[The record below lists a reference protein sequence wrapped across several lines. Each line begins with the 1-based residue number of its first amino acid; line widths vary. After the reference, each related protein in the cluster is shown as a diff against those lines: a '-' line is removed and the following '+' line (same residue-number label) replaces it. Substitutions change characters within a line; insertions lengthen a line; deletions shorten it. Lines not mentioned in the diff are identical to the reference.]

1 MTSGMGSDQTNVGK
15 YKYKIV
21 FLGNQSVGKT
31 SIIHRFIYD
40 SFDESYQATIGI
52 DFMSQKMYVEDKIIV
67 LNLWDTAG
75 QERFKSLI
83 PSYIKDSA
91 VAIVC
96 YDVTSRESFVSVE
109 KWIEDAKALREDDV
123 LLILAGNKSDLSD
136 RRQVSIE
143 EGQEYANKMNLLF
156 FETSA
161 KTGANIKV
169 LFNELAKKL
178 TGIETN
184 PISNAENETSNN
196 AGFKLGEEKDPG
208 AGGESKQEKKKSKK
222 CC

>member
-1 MTSGMGSDQTNVGK
+1 MT
-15 YKYKIV
+15 
-21 FLGNQSVGKT
+21 
-31 SIIHRFIYD
+31 
-40 SFDESYQATIGI
+40 
-52 DFMSQKMYVEDKIIV
+52 QKMYVEDKIII

-96 YDVTSRESFVSVE
+96 YDITSRDSFEHVE
-109 KWIEDAKALREDDV
+109 KWIEDARALREDDV
-123 LLILAGNKSDLSD
+123 LLILAGNKADLNEK
-136 RRQVSIE
+136 RQVSVE
-143 EGQEYANKMNLLF
+143 EGQEFANRLNLLF

-161 KTGANIKV
+161 KTGSNIKT

-184 PISNAENETSNN
+184 PINQNNDENKAKTG
-196 AGFKLGEEKDPG
+196 GFKLDDYGQTNQGD
-208 AGGESKQEKKKSKK
+208 GGQDG
-222 CC
+222 

>member
-1 MTSGMGSDQTNVGK
+1 
-15 YKYKIV
+15 
-21 FLGNQSVGKT
+21 
-31 SIIHRFIYD
+31 
-40 SFDESYQATIGI
+40 
-52 DFMSQKMYVEDKIIV
+52 MYVEDKIII

-96 YDVTSRESFVSVE
+96 YDITSRDSFEHVE
-109 KWIEDAKALREDDV
+109 KWIEDARALREDDV
-123 LLILAGNKSDLSD
+123 LLILAGNKADLNEK
-136 RRQVSIE
+136 RQVSVE
-143 EGQEYANKMNLLF
+143 EGQEFANKLNLLF

-161 KTGANIKV
+161 KTGSNIKT

-184 PISNAENETSNN
+184 PINQNNDENKAKTG
-196 AGFKLGEEKDPG
+196 GFKLDDYGQTNQGD
-208 AGGESKQEKKKSKK
+208 GGQDG
-222 CC
+222 